1 MAERRDE
8 IIRGTVVLDGAS
20 FVKCEFKDAVLVYKG
35 GTPPNL
41 DQCKM
46 TNTRMVFEDA
56 AGNTINFLRGMAQ
69 PKSSMRQLVLNMMP
83 ELAQN

>member
-8 IIRGTVVLDGAS
+8 IIRGTVVLDDTV
-20 FVKCEFKDAVLVYKG
+20 FVKCEFKDAVLVYRG
-35 GTPPNL
+35 GTPPSL
-41 DQCKM
+41 DQCRM
-46 TNTRMVFEDA
+46 TNSRMVLEDA

-83 ELAQN
+83 ELAQS

>member
-8 IIRGTVVLDGAS
+8 IIRGTVVLDDTV
-20 FVKCEFKDAVLVYKG
+20 FVKCEFKDAVLVYRG
-35 GTPPNL
+35 GTPPSL
-41 DQCKM
+41 DQCRM
-46 TNTRMVFEDA
+46 TNSRMVFEDA

-83 ELAQN
+83 ELAQS